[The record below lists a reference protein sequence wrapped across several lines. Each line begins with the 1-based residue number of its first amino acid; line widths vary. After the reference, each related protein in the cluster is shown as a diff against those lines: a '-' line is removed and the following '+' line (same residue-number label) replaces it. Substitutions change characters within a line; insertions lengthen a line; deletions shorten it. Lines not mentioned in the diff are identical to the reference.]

1 MKTKIAIICALA
13 LAFCIGATSRSE
25 AQGDSSVMSRIA
37 AAEERQAVALDRL
50 VRATQDAGRRC
61 GK

>member
-1 MKTKIAIICALA
+1 MKMKIAIVCSLA

-25 AQGDSSVMSRIA
+25 AQGDSSIMSRMA
-37 AAEERQAVALDRL
+37 AAEERQAAALDRL
-50 VRATQDAGRRC
+50 VRATQEAGRRC

>member
-1 MKTKIAIICALA
+1 MKTKIAIACAMS
-13 LAFCIGATSRSE
+13 LAFAIGSVNRTE
-25 AQGDSSVMSRIA
+25 AQGDSSAMSRMAA
-37 AAEERQAVALDRL
+37 AAERQASAMERL